1 MASKKQ
7 KMILFPAVI
16 VGVFLLAI
24 FFSRSRTHLVTSL
37 RGPAAGVAGVF
48 TSADK
53 LVVLSTANEV
63 YAWDWGDLNKW
74 PTVARPKAKILCP
87 MAADKILYV
96 PNDRPDTIVVTD
108 LAGEKQIKK
117 IPLPFGVK
125 CQLLAPSADCSFV
138 AVLLMRDTQSK
149 LALIGPELELTE
161 ILSVPDETMK
171 IFKLGVSNNGQLIAA
186 AGEKNGGVAL
196 VVSADT
202 KEAVFTKHIE
212 DISRFDNV
220 IFSPD
225 GEIAYFGERVRFI
238 YAFQIETGDLL
249 RKFEIPKYPPVPQK
263 KQVISAIDIS
273 PDGSRLAAST
283 EPVQRLYIWDAAT
296 GQKTTQFGLPGPV
309 VGDIAFS
316 SDSDKIA
323 TSVLVRSTVSVWD
336 ATVSRP

>member
-1 MASKKQ
+1 MTKKQ
-7 KMILFPAVI
+7 KIILFPAVI
-16 VGVFLLAI
+16 VTVFLLAMFI
-24 FFSRSRTHLVTSL
+24 SRSKTHLLHSL
-37 RGPAAGVAGVF
+37 RGPAAGARGVF
-48 TSADK
+48 TAADK
-53 LVVLSTANEV
+53 LVVLSGANEV
-63 YAWDWGDLNKW
+63 YTWDWNDLNKW
-74 PTVARPKAKILCP
+74 PTVARPNAKMLCP
-87 MAADKILYV
+87 MAAGKILYV

-108 LAGEKQIKK
+108 LKGEKQIKK
-117 IPLPFGVK
+117 IPLPFGTE
-125 CQLLAPSADCSFV
+125 CQMLAPSADCSFV
-138 AVLLMRDTQSK
+138 AVLLVKNNENK

-161 ILSVPDETMK
+161 ILSVPAETIK
-171 IFKLGVSNNGQLIAA
+171 IFKTGVSNDGKLIAV
-186 AGEKNGGVAL
+186 AGEKSGGLAI
-196 VVSADT
+196 VVNTDT
-202 KEAVFTKHIE
+202 KEVVFRKHLE

-238 YAFQIETGDLL
+238 YAFKIVTGDLL
-249 RKFEIPKYPPVPQK
+249 RIFEIPKYPPVPQK

-316 SDSDKIA
+316 PDSDKIA

-336 ATVSRP
+336 ATNSRP